1 MVDHISEC
9 RKRII
14 TFFCLF
20 ILCSQCPSS
29 IKTKAEEYNQ
39 CLHWIQKVRGI
50 FVLFSWLKAPSVPLI
65 DTKQKL
71 YYTTHGCCLCAL
83 KCVFGLHWPWGHIFF
98 CCRKKLSSH
107 VENWGQCRANS
118 CKSLPSISHS
128 SKRQIALYSPCRSVS
143 QSFGVTINFPS
154 PNVFLHFLLGFS
166 SSPEGNT
173 TTTTINHHH
182 QQQHQ
187 HPKPPANDHPD
198 GTASCK
204 WSSRW
209 TGPLQMII

>member
-1 MVDHISEC
+1 MGRGLYASSPHKAMVDHISEC

-98 CCRKKLSSH
+98 AVEKNYHYMWRIASSMW
-107 VENWGQCRANS
+107 NWSTRVQMLLAM
-118 CKSLPSISHS
+118 K
-128 SKRQIALYSPCRSVS
+128 
-143 QSFGVTINFPS
+143 IN
-154 PNVFLHFLLGFS
+154 N
-166 SSPEGNT
+166 N
-173 TTTTINHHH
+173 
-182 QQQHQ
+182 
-187 HPKPPANDHPD
+187 
-198 GTASCK
+198 
-204 WSSRW
+204 
-209 TGPLQMII
+209 PLTFWRIHW